1 MSKTASIEA
10 SSSISTNSSASFKS
24 QKPLL
29 SGKQLKDKT
38 SMLNESNERSP
49 IRLNNK
55 GSAKCD
61 SALTLTS
68 DIETDHDSTGA
79 TSFHPI
85 VKLAESANIEKPE
98 IPMVQSNDVTI
109 AEETGTCTSS
119 NSVTDEQVSKVS
131 SGNNETIAPQLT
143 ISEELG
149 EQKVGGATSFEFLLD
164 W

>member
-1 MSKTASIEA
+1 
-10 SSSISTNSSASFKS
+10 
-24 QKPLL
+24 
-29 SGKQLKDKT
+29 
-38 SMLNESNERSP
+38 MLNESNERSP